1 MSILIGVAEPAQV
14 IAELAYCALTVVLC
28 VAILCAKEEIKDW
41 LGRKK

>member
-1 MSILIGVAEPAQV
+1 MNALIGVAEPVRV
-14 IAELAYCALTVVLC
+14 IAGLAWCAFLFVLC